1 MEQKHAELDSSQ
13 RCFRWF
19 YLIVLVVSTAVLG
32 GCRQKVFVGLP
43 TPEPDTIVQTPDGP
57 VPVPPFG
64 PLSYPPM
71 VPVPEGPPPSGLVA
85 AEPTGPAFVWSETEN
100 YLIMGTDRRPIDE
113 TWRTDTI
120 MVVGLDRPRQRAA
133 VLSIPRD
140 LYLEIPNYGY
150 GRINQ
155 VDYIGERITRV
166 EGGGPGLVSA
176 VISQTLGISTMHWVR
191 FEMTGFKDIVDAV
204 GGVTV
209 QLDCPFYEPILN
221 LDTNSWDYFT
231 LPAGSVHLDGEAA
244 YWFVRLRLR
253 ESDIG
258 RAERQR
264 QFLWGLREQMMST
277 NLLAQI
283 PALWTAFDSSISTDL
298 TLLQI
303 MDLARFGAGL
313 DASNVRASG
322 ITLRE
327 LQSYT
332 TERGAAVLVINDLQ
346 RVRQVIEGIWTA
358 PAMAD
363 AYRKDVNSCSPVPDG
378 VPVVASLDTPALSP
392 TPLPTEVP
400 ILVPTPVVVEGAA
413 VAPEPVSSPSGG
425 G

>member
-1 MEQKHAELDSSQ
+1 MHYDVAFGSLRTGSRWLVLFVLILSGSLLAGCGQ
-13 RCFRWF
+13 R
-19 YLIVLVVSTAVLG
+19 I
-32 GCRQKVFVGLP
+32 FVGLP
-43 TPEPDTIVQTPDGP
+43 TPSPETVVQVPDGP
-57 VPVPPFG
+57 IPVPPFG

-71 VPVPEGPPPSGLVA
+71 VPVPEGPPPSDSVA
-85 AEPTGPAFVWSETEN
+85 AAPTGPAFVWSETEN
-100 YLIMGTDRRPIDE
+100 YLIMGTDRRSVDD

-120 MVVGLDRPRQRAA
+120 MVVGIDRPRNRAA

-166 EGGGPGLVSA
+166 EGGGPGLVST
-176 VISQTLGISTMHWVR
+176 VLSRTLGISTTHWVR
-191 FEMTGFKDIVDAV
+191 FEMTGFQDVVNAV

-221 LDTNSWDYFT
+221 LTTNSWEYFT
-231 LPAGSVHLDGEAA
+231 LPAGSVHLDGETA

-264 QFLWGLREQMMST
+264 QFLWGLRDQVLSS
-277 NLLAQI
+277 NLLPQV
-283 PALWTAFDSSISTDL
+283 PGLWQAFDDSFSTDL
-298 TLLQI
+298 TLLQMI
-303 MDLARFGAGL
+303 DLVRFGVGL
-313 DASNVRASG
+313 SAENVRASG

-332 TERGAAVLVINDLQ
+332 TERGAAVLIINDQQ
-346 RVRQVIEGIWTA
+346 RVNDVIEGIWSA
-358 PAMAD
+358 PPMAD
-363 AYRKDVNSCSPVPDG
+363 AYSKDVNACPPVPDG
-378 VPVVASLDTPALSP
+378 VPVIASADPAPVQPVLLPTPTPA
-392 TPLPTEVP
+392 P
-400 ILVPTPVVVEGAA
+400 IEGAA
-413 VAPEPVSSPSGG
+413 LLPETSSLPIEGG
-425 G
+425 